1 MKVNVGL
8 IGSKYLIDKL
18 MVIGEDYPK
27 LNLQPYPFENTV
39 ETEEIF
45 LRIMDDID
53 IVVFSGPVPYR
64 MVERIIKEE
73 DIPSYYIPFDEHS
86 VLTMLLYLVSV
97 EKKDLRRM
105 SIDIPSKKYVTD
117 VFDESNIRMDQVY
130 IVDYEK
136 QFDEEYL
143 FAHHNELWQ
152 QGKIDYAVTCRSNVY
167 DKLVERGIPCY
178 RLIPPAKSMRSLMEM
193 VHLKSEAILL
203 DLARFAVLNIGVNY
217 EHNNEADA
225 LKVYQIVQD
234 YAKTHG
240 GSVTRT
246 SDYISI
252 YTDRK
257 KLEEMTLQFTYFP
270 FMEKIKSILKMDLF
284 IGIGLG
290 WSNHDAEKHSMIALQ
305 EAVLKN
311 NAIFL
316 VNEVMEV
323 KSLLEETKYDHSLR
337 TTDKDFLEIANK
349 TNLSIQT
356 LSKIKN
362 YYIGT
367 SKKGISSDELANG
380 LNFSRRSAQ
389 RILKVLLETNLANII
404 GEEQPYLKGR
414 PVPLYRI
421 LI

>member
-27 LNLQPYPFENTV
+27 LNLQPYIFEYTV
-39 ETEEIF
+39 ETEEIL
-45 LRIMDDID
+45 LRIMNDID

-64 MVERIIKEE
+64 MVERIVKEE
-73 DIPSYYIPFDEHS
+73 NLPSYYIPFDEHT

-105 SIDIPSKKYVTD
+105 SIDIPFKKYVTD
-117 VFDESNIRMDQVY
+117 VFDESNILMDQVY

-136 QFDEEYL
+136 EFDKEYL

-152 QGKIDYAVTCRSNVY
+152 QGKIDFAVTCRSNVY
-167 DKLVERGIPCY
+167 HMLTESGIPCY
-178 RLIPPAKSMRSLMEM
+178 RLIPPAKSMRNLMDL
-193 VHLKSEAILL
+193 VHLKGEAILL
-203 DLARFAVLNIGVNY
+203 DLARFAVLNIGVNDG
-217 EHNNEADA
+217 HNHDADA
-225 LKVYQIVQD
+225 LKLYQIVRD
-234 YAKTHG
+234 YAKMLG

-257 KLEEMTLQFTYFP
+257 KLEEITLQFTHFP
-270 FMEKIKSILKMDLF
+270 FMKKIKSILKMDVF

-290 WSNHDAEKHSMIALQ
+290 WSNHDAEKHSLIALQ
-305 EAVLKN
+305 EAFLKN

-323 KSLLEETKYDHSLR
+323 KSLLDQSKYDHSLR

-380 LNFSRRSAQ
+380 LNLTRRSAQ

-414 PVPLYRI
+414 PVPIYRI